1 MYFNYITNSFSQSPK
16 EKTREETVTEIV
28 KEHVTEIETDED
40 GNEHEVQKEVEKEV
54 EKTVTV
60 EIHVPEDCVEVD
72 DELCETMFNEINAS
86 TIPKAIFA
94 NEYTHYPEVR
104 ELEIIVDQIA
114 EKRKRITDLKRKLDE
129 TDYQAIKYA
138 EGFISET
145 DYAPMKA
152 LRQAYR
158 DEINRLEAELAS
170 A

>member
-1 MYFNYITNSFSQSPK
+1 MKYLKLYSD
-16 EKTREETVTEIV
+16 KTWMESRALKGKPDT
-28 KEHVTEIETDED
+28 IELTDEEFAQIGVTKRFENGVLID
-40 GNEHEVQKEVEKEV
+40 IPQAELETMRLAQLEYEQQLQRQAEIDEVQRKIS
-54 EKTVTV
+54 
-60 EIHVPEDCVEVD
+60 EI
-72 DELCETMFNEINAS
+72 
-86 TIPKAIFA
+86 KA
-94 NEYTHYPEVR
+94 
-104 ELEIIVDQIA
+104 
-114 EKRKRITDLKRKLDE
+114 KLSQ

>member
-1 MYFNYITNSFSQSPK
+1 MKYLKLYSDKSWMESVALRGKPNT
-16 EKTREETVTEIV
+16 
-28 KEHVTEIETDED
+28 IELTDEEFAQIGVTKRFENGVLID
-40 GNEHEVQKEVEKEV
+40 IPQAELETMRLAQLEYEQQLQRQAEIDEVQRK
-54 EKTVTV
+54 
-60 EIHVPEDCVEVD
+60 IN
-72 DELCETMFNEINAS
+72 ET
-86 TIPKAIFA
+86 KA
-94 NEYTHYPEVR
+94 
-104 ELEIIVDQIA
+104 
-114 EKRKRITDLKRKLDE
+114 KLSQ

>member
-1 MYFNYITNSFSQSPK
+1 MKYLKLYSDKSWMESVALKGKPDTI
-16 EKTREETVTEIV
+16 ELADEEFAQIGVTKRFENGVLI
-28 KEHVTEIETDED
+28 D
-40 GNEHEVQKEVEKEV
+40 
-54 EKTVTV
+54 
-60 EIHVPEDCVEVD
+60 
-72 DELCETMFNEINAS
+72 
-86 TIPKAIFA
+86 IPQA
-94 NEYTHYPEVR
+94 
-104 ELEIIVDQIA
+104 ELEIMRLARLEYEQQLQKQA
-114 EKRKRITDLKRKLDE
+114 EIDEIQRKIDEAKAKLSE

>member
-1 MYFNYITNSFSQSPK
+1 MKYLKLYSDKSWMESVALRGKPGT
-16 EKTREETVTEIV
+16 
-28 KEHVTEIETDED
+28 IELTDEEFAQIGVTKRFENGVLID
-40 GNEHEVQKEVEKEV
+40 IPQAELETMRLAQLEYEQQLQRQAEIDEVQRKIS
-54 EKTVTV
+54 
-60 EIHVPEDCVEVD
+60 EI
-72 DELCETMFNEINAS
+72 
-86 TIPKAIFA
+86 KA
-94 NEYTHYPEVR
+94 
-104 ELEIIVDQIA
+104 
-114 EKRKRITDLKRKLDE
+114 KLSQ

>member
-1 MYFNYITNSFSQSPK
+1 MKYLKLYSDKSWMESVALRGKPDTIELTD
-16 EKTREETVTEIV
+16 EEFAQIGVTKRFENGVLIDIPQAELETMRLARLEYEQLLQRQTEID
-28 KEHVTEIETDED
+28 EIQRKIDET
-40 GNEHEVQKEVEKEV
+40 
-54 EKTVTV
+54 
-60 EIHVPEDCVEVD
+60 
-72 DELCETMFNEINAS
+72 
-86 TIPKAIFA
+86 KA
-94 NEYTHYPEVR
+94 
-104 ELEIIVDQIA
+104 
-114 EKRKRITDLKRKLDE
+114 KLSQ

>member
-1 MYFNYITNSFSQSPK
+1 MKYLKLYSD
-16 EKTREETVTEIV
+16 KTWMESVALRGKPNT
-28 KEHVTEIETDED
+28 IELTDEEFAQIGVTKRFENGVLID
-40 GNEHEVQKEVEKEV
+40 IPQAELETMRLAQLEYEQQLQRQAEIDEVQRKIS
-54 EKTVTV
+54 
-60 EIHVPEDCVEVD
+60 EI
-72 DELCETMFNEINAS
+72 
-86 TIPKAIFA
+86 KA
-94 NEYTHYPEVR
+94 
-104 ELEIIVDQIA
+104 
-114 EKRKRITDLKRKLDE
+114 KLSQ